1 MRFLG
6 RWFGAT
12 HSIAKGS
19 IEQSSNGLSDL
30 ERALLGR
37 VSQQAR
43 ERDDGDERDDK
54 VGGRSPAGKVR
65 DERQRDGDEEDVDP
79 AREDKVAERLD
90 DVGRLLR
97 SGMVVVRVGV
107 VIPRRRRRSTP
118 TAVGGRRR
126 IRTGPVMLWGSAR
139 SFRRRRRGVIGM
151 ESERGRRARVVV
163 GNLVG
168 PVSRRFSLGEHTLA
182 TQVTW
187 TDMICVLV
195 LVGARP
201 AVLCPVLPR
210 SGPDQGRP
218 LAVATLRLVVRC
230 MRYPQIA
237 QGVGRGQGRNARSNR
252 ATTSVSL
259 RTTRVVCGLSRRTYA

>member
-1 MRFLG
+1 M
-6 RWFGAT
+6 
-12 HSIAKGS
+12 
-19 IEQSSNGLSDL
+19 
-30 ERALLGR
+30 
-37 VSQQAR
+37 
-43 ERDDGDERDDK
+43 
-54 VGGRSPAGKVR
+54 
-65 DERQRDGDEEDVDP
+65 
-79 AREDKVAERLD
+79 
-90 DVGRLLR
+90 
-97 SGMVVVRVGV
+97 
-107 VIPRRRRRSTP
+107 IPRRRRRSTP

-210 SGPDQGRP
+210 SGADQGRP
-218 LAVATLRLVVRC
+218 LTVATLRLVARC
-230 MRYPQIA
+230 SIIPADSAR
-237 QGVGRGQGRNARSNR
+237 RGQGRMKRSDD
-252 ATTSVSL
+252 VSL
-259 RTTRVVCGLSRRTYA
+259 PADDQRSVRDFERGRTHDGHDRMASSSSFVCACLACVCSFREGKDQASRDAQNEAIERTRFSFRLGASPSRAAGFCSVVG